1 MDAVIYLCQNGLKG
15 CLELLEET
23 EVVLEVVAKV
33 ADLPLEH
40 RDTLHTH
47 TEGETAVLL
56 AVDSR
61 RLEDIRI
68 HHTAAHDLE
77 PACSLADVTA
87 LSATDVTAH
96 IDLSRRL
103 CEREV

>member
-23 EVVLEVVAKV
+23 EVVLEVVAQV
-33 ADLPLEH
+33 AYLPLEH
-40 RDTLHTH
+40 RDTLYSHS
-47 TEGETAVLL
+47 ESESAVLL

-61 RLEDIRI
+61 SFEDIRV
-68 HHTAAHDLE
+68 HHPAAYDLE
-77 PACSLADVTA
+77 PACTLADVAALSAADVTA
-87 LSATDVTAH
+87 YV
-96 IDLSRRL
+96 DLSRRL